1 MSRRNTNI
9 IAAIVGL
16 VVLAAAVFGVVW
28 FTRGG
33 SGEASQA
40 ITAPTLEIASQ
51 NDDQPAAAETE
62 EAADTTEA
70 EPNPTEEADAA
81 ADATQEA
88 SAAEG
93 TLFEIVSE
101 ESEVNFQIDETLMGS
116 PVTVVGATNEVAG
129 QIFVNYDNPS
139 ASQVGTIRINMRT
152 LTTDNE
158 FRNRALRNDILLT
171 NQDQF
176 EFSDFVPTSI
186 EGMPETVTIGE
197 PFTFQLTGNLTL
209 RGTPQPIT
217 FDVTVTPV
225 SEDRIEGTA
234 TSIINYEEVGVDIP
248 RVPPSVANI
257 GEEVTLNINFVATAV
272 GG

>member
-9 IAAIVGL
+9 IAAVMGL
-16 VVLAAAVFGVVW
+16 VVLAAAAFGVIW

-33 SGEASQA
+33 SGEASEA

-51 NDDQPAAAETE
+51 NDNEPAASETE
-62 EAADTTEA
+62 EAETT
-70 EPNPTEEADAA
+70 TEEADTA
-81 ADATQEA
+81 ATQET

-93 TLFEIVSE
+93 TVFEIVSE
-101 ESEVNFQIDETLMGS
+101 ESEVNFQIDETLMGN
-116 PVTVVGATNEVAG
+116 PVTVVGTTNEVAG
-129 QIFVNYDNPS
+129 QIFVNYDNPA
-139 ASQVGTIRINMRT
+139 ASQIGTIRINMRT

-171 NQDQF
+171 NQDEY

-197 PFTFQLTGNLTL
+197 QFTFQVTGDLTL

-234 TSIINYEEVGVDIP
+234 TSVINYEEVGVDIP
-248 RVPPSVANI
+248 SVPPSVANI

-272 GG
+272 GGSGA